1 MAVKLTGVRALTV
14 RLATEN
20 RTCGYRR
27 VRREALIVRV
37 GVRDRHRWSVAA
49 GW

>member
-37 GVRDRHRWSVAA
+37 GARDRHRRSVAV
-49 GW
+49 